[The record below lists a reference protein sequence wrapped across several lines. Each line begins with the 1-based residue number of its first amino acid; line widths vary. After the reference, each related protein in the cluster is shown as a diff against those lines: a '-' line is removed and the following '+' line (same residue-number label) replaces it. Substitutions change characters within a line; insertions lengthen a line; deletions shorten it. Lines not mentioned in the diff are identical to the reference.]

1 MSVQGACAMRPGA
14 TIRAGKSSG
23 STAASRRDLTPR
35 RSALFAPLAR
45 AERATRYAE
54 CYVRR
59 NETCAFSS
67 ALLPETL
74 GKGNRPGCHYLLT
87 GSMYALHLQG
97 WLDAYR
103 SDQLL
108 IVQQNDLE
116 RTPKLLLANASSDL
130 TDANAIR
137 ALLADIEDV
146 RRAKVERGLKNLDIG
161 SVSVK
166 LNGLSAMEVNRIRGI
181 ATHAL
186 DSMRALDRQRRA
198 PGADDDD
205 DEAPTPARS
214 GGAAASGGAPSR
226 LQAAL
231 RERDQRR

>member
-1 MSVQGACAMRPGA
+1 MKAAESPMVLTASELEFFACEER
-14 TIRAGKSSG
+14 I
-23 STAASRRDLTPR
+23 LINPR
-35 RSALFAPLAR
+35 VRLAELKFTCEAIDELQPLREVEVPLWLALFLKKRDKCQIKPPEWLEVDRLKATLAE
-45 AERATRYAE
+45 ERE
-54 CYVRR
+54 
-59 NETCAFSS
+59 NEDKFSD
-67 ALLPETL
+67 LPF
-74 GKGNRPGCHYLLT
+74 HYLE
-87 GSMYALHLQG
+87 MA
-97 WLDAYR
+97 
-103 SDQLL
+103 
-108 IVQQNDLE
+108 
-116 RTPKLLLANASSDL
+116 KLLLANASSDL

-214 GGAAASGGAPSR
+214 GGAGGVRGRGA
-226 LQAAL
+226 LQAAG
-231 RERDQRR
+231 RAPRARAAPMSVGSKF

>member
-1 MSVQGACAMRPGA
+1 MKAAESPMVLTASELEFFACEER
-14 TIRAGKSSG
+14 I
-23 STAASRRDLTPR
+23 LINPR
-35 RSALFAPLAR
+35 VRLAELKFTCEAIDELQPLREVEVPLWLALFLKKRDKCQIKPPEWLEVDRLKATLAE
-45 AERATRYAE
+45 ERE
-54 CYVRR
+54 
-59 NETCAFSS
+59 NEDKFSD
-67 ALLPETL
+67 LPF
-74 GKGNRPGCHYLLT
+74 HYLE
-87 GSMYALHLQG
+87 MA
-97 WLDAYR
+97 
-103 SDQLL
+103 
-108 IVQQNDLE
+108 
-116 RTPKLLLANASSDL
+116 KLLLANASSDL

-231 RERDQRR
+231 RERDQRREAGEWAL